1 MRKIATESLEDTFT
15 SAKLSFFSLTASEIE
30 PFLVKYQTNRPML
43 HFLYYDLTSIYRK
56 LQELIVKRSLL
67 SDIKTSY
74 DLMQIDLSDS
84 KSLLKISDVQFGFFE
99 VREVQRLRKCDE
111 ITLDSFKVFQKW
123 MQIVCYYCVE

>member
-30 PFLVKYQTNRPML
+30 PFLVKYQTNRPMV

-67 SDIKTSY
+67 SDVKTSY
-74 DLMQIDLSDS
+74 GLMQIDLSDS

-111 ITLDSFKVFQKW
+111 MTLDSFKVFQKW

>member
-30 PFLVKYQTNRPML
+30 PFLVKYQTNRPMV

-67 SDIKTSY
+67 SDVKTSY

-111 ITLDSFKVFQKW
+111 MTLDSFKVFQKW